1 MIDLHLHTTAS
12 DGALR
17 PSALVARAFA
27 AGIRTLAVTD
37 HDTVDGLAEAS
48 AAAAALGAAF
58 VNGIEITAVE
68 DDRDIHV
75 LGYFFEP
82 SDRGLAGFL
91 TAQREDRVR
100 RVREI
105 ARRLAELGLPIEVET
120 LLREPGRSVGRPHVA
135 SALVAAGY
143 VATRDEAFSR
153 FLGRSSPAFVPRRG
167 PDVATVIHVVR
178 TAGGITSLAHP
189 GLTNIDERIPAFA
202 QAGLAA
208 LEARHADH
216 TCEQE
221 GRYRA
226 LAQTLGLAVS
236 GGSDFHAD
244 HGHHPCRLGTLS
256 LDAGDL
262 ARLMARRFD
271 VSEPRG

>member
-1 MIDLHLHTTAS
+1 LIDLHLHTTAS

-17 PSALVARAFA
+17 PSALVSRVLA

-37 HDTVDGLAEAS
+37 HDTVGGLAEAS
-48 AAAAALGAAF
+48 AAAASLGATF

-68 DDRDIHV
+68 DNRDVHV

-82 SDRGLAGFL
+82 SDRGLALFL
-91 TAQREDRVR
+91 TAQQEDRVR
-100 RVREI
+100 RVRDI
-105 ARRLAELGLPIEVET
+105 ARRLADLGLPIEVET
-120 LLREPGRSVGRPHVA
+120 LLLEPGRSVGRPHVA
-135 SALVAAGY
+135 AALVAAGY

-153 FLGRSSPAFVPRRG
+153 YLGPSAPAFVPRQG
-167 PDVATVIHVVR
+167 ADVATVIQVIR
-178 TAGGITSLAHP
+178 NAGGIASLAHP

-202 QAGLAA
+202 NAGLAA

-216 TCEQE
+216 TPEQE

-226 LAQTLGLAVS
+226 LAQTLGLVVS

-244 HGHHPCRLGTLS
+244 HGHHPCALGILS
-256 LDAGDL
+256 LSPDDL
-262 ARLMARRFD
+262 ARLMARR
-271 VSEPRG
+271 G